1 MIEFLERL
9 VIIFVSVFVASGI
22 LIANLLTEQKRVSLF
37 LRIIFFLSILGI
49 IAGTLFFWSISGMD

>member
-37 LRIIFFLSILGI
+37 LR
-49 IAGTLFFWSISGMD
+49 M

>member
-1 MIEFLERL
+1 MVEFLERL